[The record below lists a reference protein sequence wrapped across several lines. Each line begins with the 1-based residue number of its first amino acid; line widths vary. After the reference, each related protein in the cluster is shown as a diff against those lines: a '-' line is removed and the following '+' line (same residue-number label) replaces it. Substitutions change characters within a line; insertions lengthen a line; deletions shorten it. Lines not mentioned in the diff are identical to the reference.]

1 MWMLLKWC
9 FLHLKILCHSSMCL
23 PGLIIATAASL
34 SSCHRRSGRQTH
46 PSSLDK
52 IGSQDDWRLL
62 LGILGFSNDFLHQVT
77 ELSEEEK
84 AKVLKMQKTDMSI
97 EDRRMWFNAMARKFA
112 NKMYVA
118 TLPPGALEKYQA
130 ASNGSKE
137 KFEMLKQFICDE
149 SLQLVGYIYL
159 CFLVGSVAN
168 PVNIIREIFPNHI
181 EAKYGSWGLL
191 HQVQGLQI

>member
-1 MWMLLKWC
+1 M
-9 FLHLKILCHSSMCL
+9 
-23 PGLIIATAASL
+23 
-34 SSCHRRSGRQTH
+34 
-46 PSSLDK
+46 
-52 IGSQDDWRLL
+52 L

-84 AKVLKMQKTDMSI
+84 EKVLKMQKTDMSI

-149 SLQLVGYIYL
+149 SLQLVGHIYL
-159 CFLVGSVAN
+159 CFLVGSVAY
-168 PVNIIREIFPNHI
+168 PVNN
-181 EAKYGSWGLL
+181 A
-191 HQVQGLQI
+191 